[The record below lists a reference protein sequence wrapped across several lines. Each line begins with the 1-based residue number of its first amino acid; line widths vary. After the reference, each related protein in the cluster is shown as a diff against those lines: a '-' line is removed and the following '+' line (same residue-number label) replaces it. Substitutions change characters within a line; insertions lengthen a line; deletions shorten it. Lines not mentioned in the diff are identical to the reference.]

1 MPSVQAYTDGR
12 SIRTQLNLLVLAA
25 VLPLLLAFAYDI
37 YIEARSGF
45 ERARAEAQQL
55 ARVSSADAQ
64 GYFARAEQ
72 RLGDISRRVEVGS
85 LDPARCKSLFADIET
100 IRREY
105 AGLAMVDRDG
115 RLVCLAGGAPDQAA
129 EGLTAARPLLAL
141 AQGQSR
147 LLVGAPVKGGADGKW
162 VLPLAY
168 PVRGGDGRAAG
179 MVIAAAQLDRFQS
192 LVAALEL
199 PERPTSLILKEEG
212 LVIASSRD
220 PDRYVGHSRRD
231 DALTRT
237 MVDRR
242 SGVLRGTS
250 TDGIERIYGF
260 HPVPGTD
267 WLAVVGLDV
276 EPIRGKV
283 VSSALRHGAYGLGV
297 LVLALALSFALGRRI
312 SAPIAA
318 VARAAHAFGEGR
330 REVRAPVSGAR
341 EVAEVAVQLNRM
353 FGILTERER
362 SLVETQKMLDGLLDS
377 MDRVLWSF
385 APDLS
390 AVFFA
395 SESSKKLFGHEAA
408 EFRAR
413 PRLWLELMHPDDRQQ
428 AEAMMDRIALSGAG
442 VMEYRILRPHGDT
455 RWVEVRWR
463 HVAEGQGKPARL
475 DGIVTDI
482 TERKQAEDENRQLLA
497 IVEQSLNEI
506 YVFDATTLHYEYA
519 NSGALHN
526 IGYSFRHLRLLT
538 PIDLM
543 PQYTEGG
550 LLKLVEQLLHREK
563 AQQVFETVHR
573 RSDGSD
579 YPAEVHLQVVERE
592 GRWKCLA
599 VVIDISERQRAQME
613 IMKLTS
619 SLERRVAERTAE
631 LAQANAELESFVYS
645 ISHDLRTPLRAING
659 YATILAEEQKDRLE
673 ADSRDMLKRI
683 ARGAVR
689 MGELI
694 DDLLTFSRVGRSG
707 LNRMQVD
714 LEAMARTVVEELH
727 QMNPQARVEIKT
739 LPAPM
744 ADPALLRQVM
754 LNLIGNAFKFT
765 SRRADARIE
774 VGVLEEVAPP
784 VYFVRD
790 NGAGFDPGH
799 AGKLFGVFQRLHQE
813 SEYPGTGVGLAI
825 VKRIIERHG
834 GRIWAEA
841 APGKGATFYFTLP

>member
-1 MPSVQAYTDGR
+1 M
-12 SIRTQLNLLVLAA
+12 QLNLLVLAA
-25 VLPLLLAFAYDI
+25 VLPLFLAFAYDI
-37 YIEARSGF
+37 YHEARSGF
-45 ERARAEAQQL
+45 ERARGEAQQL

-85 LDPARCKSLFADIET
+85 LDPARCKSLFSDIET

-105 AGLAMVDRDG
+105 AALAMVDRDG
-115 RLVCLAGGAPDQAA
+115 RLVCLAGGAPDQAV

-141 AQGQSR
+141 AEGQPR
-147 LLVGAPVKGGADGKW
+147 LLVGAPVKGGAAGKW

-192 LVAALEL
+192 LVSSLEL
-199 PERPTSLILKEEG
+199 TEQPTSLILKGEG

-220 PDRYVGHSRRD
+220 PDRDVGHSRRD

-237 MVDRR
+237 MIDQR

-250 TDGIERIYGF
+250 IDGIERIYGF
-260 HPVPGTD
+260 HPVAGTD

-276 EPIRGKV
+276 DPIRRKV
-283 VSSALRHGAYGLGV
+283 ISSALRHGAYGLGV

-318 VARAAHAFGEGR
+318 VARTAHAFGAGR

-341 EVAEVAVQLNRM
+341 EVAEVAVQLNSM
-353 FGILTERER
+353 FGILAERER
-362 SLVETQKMLDGLLDS
+362 SLVETQETLDSLLDS

-390 AVFFA
+390 TVFFV
-395 SESSKKLFGHEAA
+395 SESSKKLFGYGAA

-413 PRLWLELMHPDDRQQ
+413 PRLWFELMHPDDRKQ

-442 VMEYRILRPHGDT
+442 VMEYRIVRPDGELR
-455 RWVEVRWR
+455 WIEVRWR
-463 HVAEGQGKPARL
+463 HAAEGPGRPARL

-482 TERKQAEDENRQLLA
+482 TDRKQTEDENRQLLV

-506 YVFDATTLHYEYA
+506 YVFDATTLRYEYA

-543 PQYTEGG
+543 PQYTEGA
-550 LLKLVEQLLHREK
+550 LLRLMEPLLHREK
-563 AQQVFETVHR
+563 AQQVFETAHR
-573 RSDGSD
+573 RSDGSE
-579 YPAEVHLQVVERE
+579 YPAEVHLQLVERE

-599 VVIDISERQRAQME
+599 VVLDISERHRSQGE
-613 IMKLTS
+613 IIKLAS
-619 SLERRVAERTAE
+619 SLERRVVERTAE
-631 LAQANAELESFVYS
+631 LAQANAEMESFIYS

-659 YATILAEEQKDRLE
+659 YASILADEQKDRLDP
-673 ADSRDMLKRI
+673 ASVDMLKRI

-694 DDLLTFSRVGRSG
+694 DDLLNFSRVGRTD
-707 LNRMQVD
+707 LNLIQVD
-714 LEAMARTVVEELH
+714 MEAMARTVIEESH
-727 QMNPQARVEIKT
+727 HINPQARIELQAMPGAK
-739 LPAPM
+739 
-744 ADPALLRQVM
+744 ADPALLRQVL
-754 LNLIGNAFKFT
+754 LNLVGNALKFS
-765 SRRADARIE
+765 SRRIDAQVEIGSRLID
-774 VGVLEEVAPP
+774 GQQT
-784 VYFVRD
+784 YFIHD
-790 NGAGFDPGH
+790 NGAGFDPEH
-799 AGKLFGVFQRLHQE
+799 AGKLFGVFQRLHRE
-813 SEYPGTGVGLAI
+813 SEFSGTGVGLAI
-825 VKRIIERHG
+825 VKRIIERHN
-834 GRIWAEA
+834 GRVWAEA

>member
-1 MPSVQAYTDGR
+1 
-12 SIRTQLNLLVLAA
+12 
-25 VLPLLLAFAYDI
+25 
-37 YIEARSGF
+37 
-45 ERARAEAQQL
+45 
-55 ARVSSADAQ
+55 
-64 GYFARAEQ
+64 
-72 RLGDISRRVEVGS
+72 
-85 LDPARCKSLFADIET
+85 
-100 IRREY
+100 
-105 AGLAMVDRDG
+105 
-115 RLVCLAGGAPDQAA
+115 
-129 EGLTAARPLLAL
+129 
-141 AQGQSR
+141 
-147 LLVGAPVKGGADGKW
+147 
-162 VLPLAY
+162 
-168 PVRGGDGRAAG
+168 
-179 MVIAAAQLDRFQS
+179 
-192 LVAALEL
+192 
-199 PERPTSLILKEEG
+199 
-212 LVIASSRD
+212 
-220 PDRYVGHSRRD
+220 
-231 DALTRT
+231 

-276 EPIRGKV
+276 DPIRGKV

-673 ADSRDMLKRI
+673 ADSLDMLKRI

-714 LEAMARTVVEELH
+714 MEAMARTVVEELH
-727 QMNPQARVEIKT
+727 QVNPQARVEIKA

>member
-1 MPSVQAYTDGR
+1 M
-12 SIRTQLNLLVLAA
+12 QLNLLVLAA
-25 VLPLLLAFAYDI
+25 VLPLFLAFAYDI
-37 YIEARSGF
+37 YHEARSGF
-45 ERARAEAQQL
+45 ERARGDAQHL

-85 LDPARCKSLFADIET
+85 LDPARCKSLFSDIET

-105 AGLAMVDRDG
+105 AGLAMVDQDG

-129 EGLTAARPLLAL
+129 DGLTAARPLLVL
-141 AQGQSR
+141 AEGQPR
-147 LLVGAPVKGGADGKW
+147 LLVGAPVKGGAAGKW

-192 LVAALEL
+192 LVISLDLTEQ
-199 PERPTSLILKEEG
+199 PTSLILKGEG

-237 MVDRR
+237 MIDQR
-242 SGVLRGTS
+242 SGVLRGAS
-250 TDGIERIYGF
+250 IDGIERIYGF
-260 HPVPGTD
+260 HAVAGTD

-276 EPIRGKV
+276 DPIRGKV
-283 VSSALRHGAYGLGV
+283 ISSALRHGAYSLGV

-318 VARAAHAFGEGR
+318 VARTAHAFGEGR

-353 FGILTERER
+353 FGILAERER
-362 SLVETQKMLDGLLDS
+362 SLVETQETLDSLLDS

-385 APDLS
+385 APDRS
-390 AVFFA
+390 TVFFV

-413 PRLWLELMHPDDRQQ
+413 PRLWIELMHPDDRKQ

-442 VMEYRILRPHGDT
+442 VMEYRIVRPDGEM
-455 RWVEVRWR
+455 RWIEVRWR
-463 HVAEGQGKPARL
+463 HAAEGSGKPARL

-482 TERKQAEDENRQLLA
+482 TDRKQTEDENRQLLA

-506 YVFDATTLHYEYA
+506 YVFDATTLRYEYA

-543 PQYTEGG
+543 PKYTEGA
-550 LLKLVEQLLHREK
+550 LLKLIEQLLHREK

-573 RSDGSD
+573 RSDDSE
-579 YPAEVHLQVVERE
+579 YPAEVHLQLVERE

-599 VVIDISERQRAQME
+599 VVLDISERHRSQEE
-613 IMKLTS
+613 IIKLAS
-619 SLERRVAERTAE
+619 SLERRVVERTAE
-631 LAQANAELESFVYS
+631 LAQANAEMESFIYS

-659 YATILAEEQKDRLE
+659 YASILADEQKDRLDP
-673 ADSRDMLKRI
+673 ASVDMLKRI

-694 DDLLTFSRVGRSG
+694 DDLLNFSRVGRTD
-707 LNRMQVD
+707 LNLIQVD
-714 LEAMARTVVEELH
+714 MEAMARTVVEELH
-727 QMNPQARVEIKT
+727 HINPQARVELQAMPGAK
-739 LPAPM
+739 
-744 ADPALLRQVM
+744 ADPALLRQVL
-754 LNLIGNAFKFT
+754 LNLVGNALKFS
-765 SRRADARIE
+765 SRRVDAQVELGSRLID
-774 VGVLEEVAPP
+774 GQQT
-784 VYFVRD
+784 YFIHD
-790 NGAGFDPGH
+790 NGAGFDPEH
-799 AGKLFGVFQRLHQE
+799 AGKMFGVFQRLHRE
-813 SEYPGTGVGLAI
+813 AEFSGTGVGLAI
-825 VKRIIERHG
+825 VKRIIERHN
-834 GRIWAEA
+834 GRVWAEA